1 MADTTRGRLAVAEI
15 TEETNTIVY
24 SVTDNMT
31 ANVDIFFSNIG
42 GSDCQVYCAIID
54 SDSASALANEDYVMP
69 PRKIEQG
76 KWHRISDVDMS
87 ANESILVY
95 SDQPGIIVRVSGIEE
110 DAPDNLLEIRKLT
123 SQALAYGS
131 FTDNEDAT
139 GYIDFTTGSLPAGAI
154 VLGWKATVSAGFT
167 GDTTAVVQVGVEGD
181 VDAFSADT
189 AQSCLAAAT
198 VGSASLA
205 AASATPIASATTPRV
220 TVTGGSDWG
229 GIEAGSMVVEIYYIP
244 TTEEATTYGG
254 DTYNIQKLSSQTLA
268 IANFTDNAGTATGY
282 IDFTTGQIPSGAIVL
297 GWKATTTT
305 GFTGDTTATV
315 IVGVSGDTD
324 AFSADATQS
333 VLAAGTTG
341 SASLAATGALP
352 IATAQTPRVTV
363 TGGSDFTS
371 ISAGSMSVDIY
382 YLNTAA

>member
-1 MADTTRGRLAVAEI
+1 
-15 TEETNTIVY
+15 
-24 SVTDNMT
+24 
-31 ANVDIFFSNIG
+31 
-42 GSDCQVYCAIID
+42 
-54 SDSASALANEDYVMP
+54 
-69 PRKIEQG
+69 
-76 KWHRISDVDMS
+76 
-87 ANESILVY
+87 
-95 SDQPGIIVRVSGIEE
+95 
-110 DAPDNLLEIRKLT
+110 
-123 SQALAYGS
+123 
-131 FTDNEDAT
+131 
-139 GYIDFTTGSLPAGAI
+139 
-154 VLGWKATVSAGFT
+154 
-167 GDTTAVVQVGVEGD
+167 
-181 VDAFSADT
+181 
-189 AQSCLAAAT
+189 
-198 VGSASLA
+198 
-205 AASATPIASATTPRV
+205 
-220 TVTGGSDWG
+220 
-229 GIEAGSMVVEIYYIP
+229 MVVEIYYIP